1 MLAGANVVMR
11 YGTCYKPCKNPLWL
25 WLGLGLGLGL
35 ATRGLHR
42 VYSTYD
48 VAHRGVGAGEHA

>member
-11 YGTCYKPCKNPLWL
+11 YGTCYKPCKPIVALVRVRII
-25 WLGLGLGLGL
+25 GLGL